1 MTEKVFLLMFDA
13 RMLTAADRR
22 NYRAFLSSLKREGFT
37 MLQKSVY
44 IRMYGGSRGL
54 AAENARVARFTPR
67 SVAVRLLEL
76 SVGNFDAMT
85 NLNCDACPFVP
96 LDEVICI

>member
-1 MTEKVFLLMFDA
+1 MRGKIILVERQCRL
-13 RMLTAADRR
+13 RC
-22 NYRAFLSSLKREGFT
+22 RENR
-37 MLQKSVY
+37 LE
-44 IRMYGGSRGL
+44 IEDEDGSRGL

>member
-1 MTEKVFLLMFDA
+1 MRGKIILVERQCRLRCRENRLEIEDEDGSRSVFHEDIAALVLASREISVSVFLLG
-13 RMLTAADRR
+13 
-22 NYRAFLSSLKREGFT
+22 E
-37 MLQKSVY
+37 
-44 IRMYGGSRGL
+44 L
-54 AAENARVARFTPR
+54 AALG
-67 SVAVRLLEL
+67 VAVRLLEL